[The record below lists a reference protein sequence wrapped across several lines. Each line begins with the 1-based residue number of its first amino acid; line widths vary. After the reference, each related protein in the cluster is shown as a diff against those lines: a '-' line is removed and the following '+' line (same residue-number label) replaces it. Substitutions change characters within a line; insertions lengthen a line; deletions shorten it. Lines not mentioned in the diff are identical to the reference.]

1 MDTIN
6 ITELKSMPMFRQFT
20 DAELSACLEHL
31 SVTKKSYRKDELI
44 LHAGGKTRQMG
55 IVLSGSVTIENS
67 DAWGNVSILSH
78 VAEKGFFAETYALE
92 GTVMLVDVQAN
103 EDCTILFLDI
113 SAVRGDRFSGQSWY
127 LKLLRSLL
135 SITAHKNLVLSGR
148 SFHTAHRTIRRRIL
162 SYLTSVSLQKG
173 KREFNIPFDRQQL
186 ADYLNVERT
195 ALSKELG
202 KMKKEN
208 LIDYRKNHFR
218 LL

>member
-6 ITELKSMPMFRQFT
+6 IAELKSMPMFRQFT

-31 SVTKKSYRKDELI
+31 SAAKKSYRKDELI

-55 IVLSGSVTIENS
+55 IVLSGSVTIENN

-78 VAEKGFFAETYALE
+78 VGEKGFFAETYALE
-92 GTVMLVDVQAN
+92 GTVMLVDVRAN

-113 SAVRGDRFSGQSWY
+113 SAIQSDRFAGQSWY
-127 LKLLRSLL
+127 LKLIRSLL

-148 SFHTAHRTIRRRIL
+148 SFHTAQRTIRQRIL

-173 KREFNIPFDRQQL
+173 RREFNIPFDRQQL